1 MTDRVKCRRCSAMI
15 LEITASTN
23 GGFCGSCV
31 KTRGLRYR
39 LGQIGF
45 VALFVGG
52 LLVMPFVSMWWGM
65 RNAWRRWRFPFD
77 RFALFVAIRTAHGDA
92 DVARSYLEGVVEGY
106 RRSTPENQAIFTS
119 NRARLYGEEDG
130 GRLRRGEITVSD
142 IPTHRGPWMGEM
154 KMANV

>member
-1 MTDRVKCRRCSAMI
+1 MI

-23 GGFCGSCV
+23 GGFCGSCA

-45 VALFVGG
+45 VVLFVGG
-52 LLVMPFVSMWWGM
+52 LLVMPFVSVWCGI

-77 RFALFVAIRTAHGDA
+77 RFALIAAIRTAHGDA
-92 DVARSYLEGVVEGY
+92 EVARSYLEGVIEGY
-106 RRSTPENQAIFTS
+106 RKSAPENQAVFTS
-119 NRARLYGEEDG
+119 NRARHYGEEDG

-142 IPTHRGPWMGEM
+142 IPTHRVPRMGDM
-154 KMANV
+154 KKTNV